1 MHWTIVFITVD
12 LNLCLSILDIQNTKM
27 DEQFLIQNI
36 GSAEVVQ
43 AQGKYKLEQSD
54 LVDLIVSPS
63 LMIMCKFW

>member
-1 MHWTIVFITVD
+1 
-12 LNLCLSILDIQNTKM
+12 M

-54 LVDLIVSPS
+54 LVDLRFIVSPS

>member
-54 LVDLIVSPS
+54 LVDL
-63 LMIMCKFW
+63 L

>member
-54 LVDLIVSPS
+54 LVEL
-63 LMIMCKFW
+63 

>member
-43 AQGKYKLEQSD
+43 AQGKYKLEPSD
-54 LVDLIVSPS
+54 LNRSTLT
-63 LMIMCKFW
+63 

>member
-1 MHWTIVFITVD
+1 MRWITIFITVE
-12 LNLCLSILDIQNTKM
+12 LILCLSTLNIQNTKM

-54 LVDLIVSPS
+54 LVDL
-63 LMIMCKFW
+63 

>member
-54 LVDLIVSPS
+54 LVDL
-63 LMIMCKFW
+63 

>member
-1 MHWTIVFITVD
+1 MRWIIVFITVE

-36 GSAEVVQ
+36 GSAEVAQ

-54 LVDLIVSPS
+54 LVYSIS
-63 LMIMCKFW
+63 

>member
-54 LVDLIVSPS
+54 LVDL
-63 LMIMCKFW
+63 C

>member
-54 LVDLIVSPS
+54 FYSIS
-63 LMIMCKFW
+63 